1 MYHILA
7 QRWTPDRI
15 DGSVSWFERAWARL
29 RKTVPAGAHEK
40 LLEELSRVQDER
52 TTLLTKCT
60 AYDAECIRLRAKTIG
75 LETRLI
81 HVDEECS
88 RQRAFAD
95 ELRTS
100 LKVSRNVVRAKDEM
114 IASLE
119 RKIGPKDREIE
130 RTRDQHA
137 KAIGA
142 KNSEIYNCGST
153 RRLQGILKAVAPL
166 ERRP

>member
-1 MYHILA
+1 MPRNPTPA
-7 QRWTPDRI
+7 QVEASKRNGRMSRDKKKSAESRQKSAQ
-15 DGSVSWFERAWARL
+15 GSRQH
-29 RKTVPAGAHEK
+29 G
-40 LLEELSRVQDER
+40 
-52 TTLLTKCT
+52 
-60 AYDAECIRLRAKTIG
+60 LRAKTIG

-88 RQRAFAD
+88 RQRAIAD

-100 LKVSRNVVRAKDEM
+100 LKVSRNVVRAKYEM

-137 KAIGA
+137 KAIGDLGQA
-142 KNSEIYNCGST
+142 HAVG
-153 RRLQGILKAVAPL
+153 AVAAS
-166 ERRP
+166 